1 LANEAVSS
9 PNSEAHALTSFIADS
24 SSGVMAIALRGLVRI
39 LVRAPLL
46 TNAVEVET
54 RAAAATNMIEDLI
67 VNRVSLG

>member
-1 LANEAVSS
+1 
-9 PNSEAHALTSFIADS
+9 
-24 SSGVMAIALRGLVRI
+24 MAIALRGLVRI